1 MHSAAGLELVRR
13 AKEGDE
19 AAFTSLLR
27 PLLEPAYRLA
37 FGMLQDRALAEDAV
51 QEAALKAWRK
61 IHQLREGFQISPW
74 FYGIVANECRMSRRS
89 PWWSL
94 VKTAAPAG
102 SSIAPDGLGAER
114 IDLRRALK
122 ELPLQQRLVVV
133 MYFYLDLPL
142 EEIARITGV
151 SFAAARGRLYRAI
164 EHLRSAL
171 GPEEAEA

>member
-1 MHSAAGLELVRR
+1 MHSAAGLELVQR

-37 FGMLQDRALAEDAV
+37 YGMLQDRALAEDAV

-61 IHQLREGFQISPW
+61 IHQLREGFQIRPW

-89 PWWSL
+89 HWWSL
-94 VKTAAPAG
+94 VKTAVPAG
-102 SSIAPDGLGAER
+102 GSIAPDGLGAER

-122 ELPLQQRLVVV
+122 ELPMRQRLVVV

-142 EEIARITGV
+142 EEIARSTGV

>member
-51 QEAALKAWRK
+51 QEAALKAWRR
-61 IHQLREGFQISPW
+61 IHQLREGFEMGPW

-89 PWWSL
+89 RWWSL
-94 VKTAAPAG
+94 LKTAAPAG
-102 SSIAPDGLGAER
+102 SSVAPDGSGAER

-122 ELPLQQRLVVV
+122 GLPLQQRLVVV

-142 EEIARITGV
+142 EEIAGITGV
-151 SFAAARGRLYRAI
+151 TFAAARGRLYRAI

>member
-1 MHSAAGLELVRR
+1 MHSAAGLEHVRR

-51 QEAALKAWRK
+51 QEAALKAWRR
-61 IHQLREGFQISPW
+61 IHQLREGFEMGPW
-74 FYGIVANECRMSRRS
+74 FNGIVANECRMSRRS
-89 PWWSL
+89 RWWSL
-94 VKTAAPAG
+94 LNTAAPADSSVASDG
-102 SSIAPDGLGAER
+102 SGAER

-122 ELPLQQRLVVV
+122 GLPLQQRLVVV

-142 EEIARITGV
+142 EEIAGITGV
-151 SFAAARGRLYRAI
+151 TFAAARGRLYRAI